1 MRDILWG
8 LDSNQV
14 DTQQI
19 RIVGVLSLANTPPTA
34 DAIKAVTLPVQQRQN
49 LPADRNTFSTPSQ
62 DYSTKAYNNKP
73 YAPNIPDV
81 VDPYRK
87 NDTYN

>member
-19 RIVGVLSLANTPPTA
+19 RIVGVLSLVNTPPTA
-34 DAIKAVTLPVQQRQN
+34 DAIKAVTLPV
-49 LPADRNTFSTPSQ
+49 
-62 DYSTKAYNNKP
+62 
-73 YAPNIPDV
+73 
-81 VDPYRK
+81 
-87 NDTYN
+87 